1 MLYFNYA
8 EEITNTDMCAS
19 CGIRKA
25 SWSEF
30 AAHSACRQYR
40 RKRVFGFATNIYIA
54 FHLLGIYLSRPFGT
68 CVAVARCC
76 ARFGH
81 IIAHRITRQSFGLNK
96 RFVTYAF
103 VSLMFN
109 KYQDDVVPKL
119 WYKY

>member
-1 MLYFNYA
+1 
-8 EEITNTDMCAS
+8 MCTS
-19 CGIRKA
+19 YGKRKA
-25 SWSEF
+25 SWSGEL
-30 AAHSACRQYR
+30 AAHSAFWRYR

-68 CVAVARCC
+68 CGAEARCY
-76 ARFGH
+76 ARYGH
-81 IIAHRITRQSFGLNK
+81 IMAHRNNRQSFGLNK
-96 RFVTYAF
+96 SFVTYAF